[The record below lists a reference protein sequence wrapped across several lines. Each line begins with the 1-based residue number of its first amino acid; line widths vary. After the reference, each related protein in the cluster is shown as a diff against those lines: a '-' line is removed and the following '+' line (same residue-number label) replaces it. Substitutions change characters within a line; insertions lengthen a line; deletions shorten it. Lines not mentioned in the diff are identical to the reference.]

1 MEVAITQVRMVE
13 TGSSEPS
20 SRKSSS
26 NKRHLLIIASA
37 EIQHCKVS
45 SGKVQTRTGR
55 TFLVLHVASPHDK
68 HDSLV
73 VLPTS
78 RIIGMGSPVGAEYVH
93 HGLEYPIRL
102 TVHPLT
108 RQNTP
113 QS

>member
-45 SGKVQTRTGR
+45 SGKVQTRSGR
-55 TFLVLHVASPHDK
+55 TFLVLHVASANDK
-68 HDSLV
+68 HDSLD

-78 RIIGMGSPVGAEYVH
+78 GIIGMGSRVGAEHFH
-93 HGLEYPIRL
+93 HGLVSAIRF
-102 TVHPLT
+102 TGDPLK
-108 RQNTP
+108 RQKTT
-113 QS
+113 